1 MVIENGNNVIFPQG
15 FVFYKGFINTYRGM
29 TVIQARRKLKFS
41 YHRSM
46 QDEIIRYLKQ
56 KGIITN

>member
-1 MVIENGNNVIFPQG
+1 MVIENGNNVIFPQE
-15 FVFYKGFINTYRGM
+15 FIFYKGFVNTYKGM
-29 TVIQARRKLKFS
+29 TVIQARRKLKNY

-56 KGIITN
+56 KGVITN